1 MDTIKLNETL
11 IAEQGLSLFAVAK
24 IRQLHRRRKA
34 IVGTMEETEK
44 SDLKRLAAMITKI
57 DFKLQKLWGFPY
69 NANFHRFWLLPGC
82 ECPKVDNEERYG
94 TKYFIFVDNCLIHGS
109 AA

>member
-11 IAEQGLSLFAVAK
+11 IAKCGLSPFAVAE
-24 IRQLHRRRKA
+24 IIQLHWRRKA
-34 IVGTMEETEK
+34 VMGVMEEAEK

-94 TKYFIFVDNCLIHGS
+94 TKHFIFVDNCPIHGS
-109 AA
+109 VA